1 MMSRETSMVF
11 VGFMEFRGPRELKS
25 PHDSRFHATLLN
37 ILNISCSVNA
47 FSTPSQSYLF
57 TRHPVS
63 QRTWRGGHSY
73 WLNASNK
80 IESSVWSQPSDWIA
94 WDSNIQ
100 QQSHKPGPCI
110 PSQKPNSHFIKKKER
125 FFLSFYFFLLDFFF
139 FFFGDVFHWSLS
151 SLICQKA
158 PGKAKTNVYIAAI
171 D

>member
-25 PHDSRFHATLLN
+25 PRNSFKHFVFDECVL
-37 ILNISCSVNA
+37 
-47 FSTPSQSYLF
+47 QSYLF

-63 QRTWRGGHSY
+63 QRTWRGRHSY

-80 IESSVWSQPSDWIA
+80 IESSVWSQPSDWVA
-94 WDSNIQ
+94 WDSNIH
-100 QQSHKPGPCI
+100 QQSHKPGPRV

-139 FFFGDVFHWSLS
+139 FFGDVFHWSLS

-158 PGKAKTNVYIAAI
+158 PGKAKTNAYIAAI

>member
-1 MMSRETSMVF
+1 MPEIPWWAERQAWCLWVSWSLGGLGNLRVH
-11 VGFMEFRGPRELKS
+11 P
-25 PHDSRFHATLLN
+25 TL
-37 ILNISCSVNA
+37 LNISCSMNA

-57 TRHPVS
+57 TCHPVS
-63 QRTWRGGHSY
+63 QRTWRGRHSY

-80 IESSVWSQPSDWIA
+80 IESSVWSQPSDWVA
-94 WDSNIQ
+94 WDSNIH
-100 QQSHKPGPCI
+100 QQSHKPGPRV

-139 FFFGDVFHWSLS
+139 FFGDVFHWSLS

-158 PGKAKTNVYIAAI
+158 PGKAKTNAYIAAI